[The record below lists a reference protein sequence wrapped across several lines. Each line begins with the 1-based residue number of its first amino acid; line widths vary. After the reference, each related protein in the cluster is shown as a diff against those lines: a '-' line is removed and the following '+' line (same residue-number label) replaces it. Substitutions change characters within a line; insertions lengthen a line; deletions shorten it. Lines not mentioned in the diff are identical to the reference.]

1 VFCVQREEGKGEGER
16 QKASTKTIREKERER
31 ERDQKIHRVC
41 AVQGGDKQFFKIEK
55 KGTLVRKQHDTT
67 SQGEKIKHKEKEEA
81 KILMILMTRKK
92 HVIAPRFSFLS
103 IYYFV
108 SSFLFLFSFL

>member
-1 VFCVQREEGKGEGER
+1 MCRGK
-16 QKASTKTIREKERER
+16 REKEKEKGKKQAQRRSERRRERER

-67 SQGEKIKHKEKEEA
+67 SQGEK
-81 KILMILMTRKK
+81 T
-92 HVIAPRFSFLS
+92 
-103 IYYFV
+103 
-108 SSFLFLFSFL
+108 